1 MGSVFCLIDDK
12 HVPMYRIM
20 WLSDVPHFC
29 GQEDC
34 QCEGDYEVRLDQ
46 DESLWAN
53 RQQRDQLLIEM
64 ENWYRSNDNRDSW
77 E

>member
-1 MGSVFCLIDDK
+1 MGSVFCLVDDK

-20 WLSDVPHFC
+20 WISDVPHFC

-53 RQQRDQLLIEM
+53 REQRDQLLAEM
-64 ENWYRSNDNRDSW
+64 ENWYGANGNRDSW

>member
-1 MGSVFCLIDDK
+1 MTSVFCLIDDK

-20 WLSDVPHFC
+20 WISDVPHFC

-46 DESLWAN
+46 DESLWAS
-53 RQQRDQLLIEM
+53 RLQRDQVLEEM
-64 ENWYRSNDNRDSW
+64 QKWYGSNDNRDSW
-77 E
+77 

>member
-1 MGSVFCLIDDK
+1 MGSVFCLVDDK

-20 WLSDVPHFC
+20 WISDVPHFC

-53 RQQRDQLLIEM
+53 RQQRDQLLTEV

>member
-1 MGSVFCLIDDK
+1 MASVFCLIDDK

-20 WLSDVPHFC
+20 WISDVPHFC

-53 RQQRDQLLIEM
+53 RQQRDQLLTEIED
-64 ENWYRSNDNRDSW
+64 WYGSNDNRDSG
-77 E
+77 

>member
-53 RQQRDQLLIEM
+53 RQQRDQLLTEV
-64 ENWYRSNDNRDSW
+64 ENWYRSNDNRDS
-77 E
+77 

>member
-1 MGSVFCLIDDK
+1 MGSVFCLVDDK

-20 WLSDVPHFC
+20 WISDVPHFC

-53 RQQRDQLLIEM
+53 RQQRDQLLAEIED
-64 ENWYRSNDNRDSW
+64 WYGSNDNRDYGS
-77 E
+77 

>member
-53 RQQRDQLLIEM
+53 RQQRDQLLAEM

>member
-1 MGSVFCLIDDK
+1 MGSVFCRVDDK

-20 WLSDVPHFC
+20 WISDVPHFC

-53 RQQRDQLLIEM
+53 RQERDQLLVEI
-64 ENWYRSNDNRDSW
+64 ENWYGSSDNRDSW

>member
-1 MGSVFCLIDDK
+1 MASVFCLIDDK

-20 WLSDVPHFC
+20 WVSDVPHFC

-53 RQQRDQLLIEM
+53 RLQRDQVLEEM
-64 ENWYRSNDNRDSW
+64 QTLMMQ
-77 E
+77 

>member
-1 MGSVFCLIDDK
+1 MASVFCLIDDK

-20 WLSDVPHFC
+20 WISDVPHFC

-53 RQQRDQLLIEM
+53 RLQRDQVLKEM
-64 ENWYRSNDNRDSW
+64 QKWYGSTDNRDSW
-77 E
+77 

>member
-1 MGSVFCLIDDK
+1 MGSVFCLVDDK
-12 HVPMYRIM
+12 HVPMYRIV
-20 WLSDVPHFC
+20 WISDVPHFC

-53 RQQRDQLLIEM
+53 RQQRDQLLTEV
-64 ENWYRSNDNRDSW
+64 ENWYRSNDNRDS
-77 E
+77 

>member
-1 MGSVFCLIDDK
+1 MTSVFCLIDDK

-20 WLSDVPHFC
+20 WISDVPHFC

-46 DESLWAN
+46 DESLWAS
-53 RQQRDQLLIEM
+53 RLQRDQVLKEM
-64 ENWYRSNDNRDSW
+64 QKWYGSNDNRDSW
-77 E
+77 

>member
-1 MGSVFCLIDDK
+1 MGSVFCLVDDK

-20 WLSDVPHFC
+20 WISDVPHFC

-53 RQQRDQLLIEM
+53 RQQRDQLLTEIED
-64 ENWYRSNDNRDSW
+64 WYGSNDNRDSG
-77 E
+77 

>member
-1 MGSVFCLIDDK
+1 MASVFCLIDDK

-20 WLSDVPHFC
+20 WISDVPHFC

-53 RQQRDQLLIEM
+53 RLQRDQVLEEM
-64 ENWYRSNDNRDSW
+64 EKWYGSNDNRDSW
-77 E
+77 

>member
-1 MGSVFCLIDDK
+1 MGSVFCLVDDK

-20 WLSDVPHFC
+20 WISDVPHFC

-53 RQQRDQLLIEM
+53 RQQRDQLLTEIED
-64 ENWYRSNDNRDSW
+64 WYGSNDKRDSG
-77 E
+77 

>member
-1 MGSVFCLIDDK
+1 MASVFCLIDDK

-20 WLSDVPHFC
+20 WISDVPHFC

-53 RQQRDQLLIEM
+53 RLQRDQVLKEM
-64 ENWYRSNDNRDSW
+64 QKWYGSSDNRDSW
-77 E
+77 

>member
-1 MGSVFCLIDDK
+1 MGSVFCLVDDK

-20 WLSDVPHFC
+20 WISDVPHFC

-46 DESLWAN
+46 DESLWAS
-53 RQQRDQLLIEM
+53 RQQRDQLLAEM

>member
-1 MGSVFCLIDDK
+1 MASVFCVIDDK

-20 WLSDVPHFC
+20 WISDVPHFC
-29 GQEDC
+29 GQQDC

-53 RQQRDQLLIEM
+53 RLQRDQVLEEM
-64 ENWYRSNDNRDSW
+64 EKWYGSNDNRDSW
-77 E
+77 

>member
-1 MGSVFCLIDDK
+1 MSIFCQIDDK

-20 WLSDVPHFC
+20 WISDVPHFC
-29 GQEDC
+29 GQQDC

-53 RQQRDQLLIEM
+53 RLQRDQVLEEM
-64 ENWYRSNDNRDSW
+64 QK
-77 E
+77 

>member
-1 MGSVFCLIDDK
+1 MTSVFCLIDDK

-20 WLSDVPHFC
+20 WISDVPHFC

-46 DESLWAN
+46 DESLWAS
-53 RQQRDQLLIEM
+53 RLQRDQILEEM
-64 ENWYRSNDNRDSW
+64 QKWYGSNDNRDSW
-77 E
+77 

>member
-1 MGSVFCLIDDK
+1 MASVFCLIDDK

-20 WLSDVPHFC
+20 WISDVPHFC

-53 RQQRDQLLIEM
+53 RLQRDQVLKEM
-64 ENWYRSNDNRDSW
+64 QTWYGSSDNRDSW
-77 E
+77 

>member
-1 MGSVFCLIDDK
+1 MTSVFCLIDDK

-20 WLSDVPHFC
+20 WISDVPHFC

-53 RQQRDQLLIEM
+53 RLQRDQVLKEM
-64 ENWYRSNDNRDSW
+64 QKWYGSNDNRDSW
-77 E
+77 

>member
-1 MGSVFCLIDDK
+1 MGSVFCLVDDK

-20 WLSDVPHFC
+20 WISDVPHFC

-46 DESLWAN
+46 DESLWAS
-53 RQQRDQLLIEM
+53 RLQRDQVLEEM
-64 ENWYRSNDNRDSW
+64 QKWYGSNDNRDSW
-77 E
+77 

>member
-1 MGSVFCLIDDK
+1 MASVFCLIDDK

-20 WLSDVPHFC
+20 WISDVPHFC

-53 RQQRDQLLIEM
+53 RLQRDQVLKEM
-64 ENWYRSNDNRDSW
+64 QKWYGSSDNRDTW
-77 E
+77 

>member
-1 MGSVFCLIDDK
+1 MGSIFCLVDDK

-20 WLSDVPHFC
+20 WISDVPHFC

-46 DESLWAN
+46 DESLWAS
-53 RQQRDQLLIEM
+53 RLQRDQVLEEM
-64 ENWYRSNDNRDSW
+64 QKWYGSNDNRDSW
-77 E
+77 